1 MHEHALIKRIVDK
14 IVAIARSN
22 GSARVKSFTIWLGA
36 LSHTSPQHFHEHI
49 DPLLIGT
56 VAENAE
62 IEFIVSEDINDPK
75 AQEIVLDS
83 IEIEE

>member
-14 IVAIARSN
+14 IESIARSN
-22 GSARVKSFTIWLGA
+22 GSGSVKSFKIWLGA
-36 LSHTSPQHFHEHI
+36 LSHTTPQHFHEHI
-49 DPLLIGT
+49 DPLLVGT

-62 IEFIVSEDINDPK
+62 IEFIVSDDFDDPR